1 MATYELYL
9 WEPDVDLEDDQ
20 WQEILGDA
28 EDSFAIAYEVCN
40 EIYYKHEDVS
50 ADAPHLLKF
59 FQYL

>member
-9 WEPDVDLEDDQ
+9 WEPEVDLEDDQ

-40 EIYYKHEDVS
+40 
-50 ADAPHLLKF
+50 
-59 FQYL
+59 